1 MGYVAASPAL
11 SPKQMVGP
19 AEDWRKLLFPWA
31 SQDRR
36 VIGTLNGRTALWLAL
51 RHLLPEGG
59 RVVLPAFVCP
69 SVEPPVRAF
78 SDDIVLYDVD
88 DQGEPRV
95 DDIEEALEDGRPAAV
110 IVLHYCGFP
119 NRRWS
124 EIAALAARSG
134 GALIEDCA
142 HAALGYDHEIP
153 LGSLGA
159 ASIFSLR
166 KYFPIPDAGA
176 LVVGSEDGN
185 VPAPSKV
192 PGVLSTVVGTS
203 YLLASSVEARLGWT
217 PRTRILTFRGVRER
231 LQARETG
238 SSRDG
243 AVEYATGMSWISRV
257 LLSRQRPHE
266 IVKARRA
273 NYAYLLD
280 ALQGLS
286 WLRPMF
292 PELPDGVCPFAFPA
306 LCNRRDEVREHLL
319 CHGINARSYWD
330 VLPQM
335 ATPGAFLGAHEL
347 ARTVLV
353 LPIHQSI
360 DERGLEYTV
369 DVLRKFRP

>member
-1 MGYVAASPAL
+1 MGYVAASPTL
-11 SPKQMVGP
+11 SPKQVVGP
-19 AEDWRKLLFPWA
+19 AEDWRKLIFPWA

-36 VIGTLNGRTALWLAL
+36 VIATLNGRTALWLAL

-69 SVEPPVRAF
+69 SVEPPARAF
-78 SDDIVLYDVD
+78 SKNVVLYDVD
-88 DQGEPRV
+88 DHGEPCM

-119 NRRWS
+119 NRRWP
-124 EIAALAARSG
+124 EVAALAARRG
-134 GALIEDCA
+134 AALIEDCA
-142 HAALGYDHEIP
+142 HAALSYDHEIP

-166 KYFPIPDAGA
+166 KYFPIPDAGV
-176 LVVGSEDGN
+176 LVVGSEDDS

-192 PGVLSTVVGTS
+192 PGVLSTVVATS
-203 YLLASSVEARLGWT
+203 YLLANSVESRLGWT
-217 PRTRILTFRGVRER
+217 PRTRLLTFRGVRER

-238 SSRDG
+238 SVQDG
-243 AVEYATGMSWISRV
+243 GVEYATGMSWVSRA
-257 LLSRQRPHE
+257 LLSRQRPDE

-280 ALQGLS
+280 ALRGLS

-292 PELPDGVCPFAFPA
+292 PELPDGVCPFAFPT
-306 LCNRRDEVREHLL
+306 LCDHRDEVREHLL
-319 CHGINARSYWD
+319 RHGVNARAYWD

-335 ATPGAFLGAHEL
+335 ATPGAVPGAHEL
-347 ARTVLV
+347 ARRVLI

-360 DERGLEYTV
+360 DERGLEYTMAA
-369 DVLRKFRP
+369 LRKFRP